1 MTSPDPD
8 VDRHVQPVHLVGH
21 AGEPAAPGHRHH
33 AGHTGGPPPSVWL
46 VDVSVG
52 YEDKVVLE
60 DVDLELAAGS
70 LTAVVGPNGGGKS
83 TLLKLIAGLLEP
95 WGGTI
100 SVLGGRPGEHARAVA
115 YVPQAEAVDW
125 SFPVAAADV
134 VMMGRYPRLGPLRR
148 PGSRDHAAVA
158 HALELVGMTAHARRQ
173 IGALSGGQR
182 RRVFLARALA
192 SQPDLYLLDE
202 PVTGV
207 DNATQEDLMTVL
219 DAEARSGKT
228 VIASTHDLASAAQH
242 FRSIVAVNG
251 TVVAQGDASLVLD
264 ADVLMRTYGGHLLF
278 VGERAVVLDD
288 AHHHDEAP
296 DGEVHHHE
304 GTPGRGTRRP

>member
-8 VDRHVQPVHLVGH
+8 VDHHVESIRLRGHDTPAGPDHVHHPGH
-21 AGEPAAPGHRHH
+21 ATGHAA
-33 AGHTGGPPPSVWL
+33 GPPLSVWL

-52 YEDKVVLE
+52 YEDKAVLE
-60 DVDLELAAGS
+60 DVDLQLAAGS

-100 SVLGGRPGEHARAVA
+100 SVLGGRPGEHARAMA

-125 SFPVAAADV
+125 SFPVAAGDV
-134 VMMGRYPRLGPLRR
+134 VLMGRYPRLGPLRR
-148 PGSRDHAAVA
+148 PGARDHAAVA

-202 PVTGV
+202 PTTGV

-251 TVVAQGDASLVLD
+251 RSSP
-264 ADVLMRTYGGHLLF
+264 
-278 VGERAVVLDD
+278 RA
-288 AHHHDEAP
+288 
-296 DGEVHHHE
+296 
-304 GTPGRGTRRP
+304 TRAWCSMPTS